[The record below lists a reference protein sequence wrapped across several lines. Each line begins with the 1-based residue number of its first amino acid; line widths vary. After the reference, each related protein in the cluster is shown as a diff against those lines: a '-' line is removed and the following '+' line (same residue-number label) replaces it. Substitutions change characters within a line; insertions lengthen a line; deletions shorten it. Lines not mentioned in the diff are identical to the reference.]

1 MLIKNRN
8 NLKIKINRFI
18 EILSLDFIIDIC
30 VLVVYIVIKKKEIKL
45 EVFNGL

>member
-1 MLIKNRN
+1 MLKKNRN

-30 VLVVYIVIKKKEIKL
+30 VLVIYIVIKKRNKI
-45 EVFNGL
+45 GSI

>member
-18 EILSLDFIIDIC
+18 EILSLDMCISDI
-30 VLVVYIVIKKKEIKL
+30 YSNKKKEIKL